1 MSLTFG
7 NVARGVG
14 RIALFIMMWAMSTI
28 SFNILLLLFF
38 GIVSMSLVGFDIL
51 PPSIPAS
58 FDDMHGAVF
67 YVYPIT
73 FALAVLIGGYFS
85 AAEVAYTYHKD
96 NEKFAKDVRY
106 VGLVVMWMIQTIF
119 YAFVLS
125 FIITVAFGFYLDI
138 PAEPASNFP
147 VILREARYFL
157 LAALIASGIFAA
169 RELEDK

>member
-7 NVARGVG
+7 NVVRGVG
-14 RIALFIMMWAMSTI
+14 RIALFVMAWAMSTI
-28 SFNILLLLFF
+28 SLNILLLLFF
-38 GIVSMSLVGFDIL
+38 GVVSISLVGFGIL

-58 FDDMHGAVF
+58 FEDMHGAVF
-67 YVYPIT
+67 YVYPTT
-73 FALAVLIGGYFS
+73 FALAALIGGYLS
-85 AAEVAYTYHKD
+85 VAVVAYTYHKD
-96 NEKFAKDVRY
+96 NEKLEKELMY
-106 VGLVVMWMIQTIF
+106 PGLLIMWMIQTIF

-125 FIITVAFGFYLDI
+125 LIIIVTFGFYLDI
-138 PAEPASNFP
+138 PAEPDSNFP